1 MLQETVNLTLFRRG
15 FMGEACFLENEKRE
29 NTSGEKLKPGPCDPK
44 TERPWDIWFFL
55 DFMVD
60 NWILAR

>member
-1 MLQETVNLTLFRRG
+1 
-15 FMGEACFLENEKRE
+15 MGEACFLENEKRE